1 MSARNR
7 FFILLGIIFVI
18 SLIYYI
24 FSADHSNDLVLIGT
38 VDSNQVIVS
47 AQVEGRIQK
56 LLVDE
61 GTPVKA
67 GDLIAVLDSSE
78 LQTQE
83 AAAAANISS
92 LQNKVAE
99 MQHTEASTSGATSSD
114 VANARAKLSSAKA
127 QLLQAKATLD
137 RTESDS
143 RRMIEL
149 AKAGVQSDQDRVQAE
164 TNLQAAQA
172 SVQAQQELVKA
183 AEADLSSAIARTQQ
197 ANAAKSTVQSTEAD
211 LKNAVAQKN
220 QAAVRLGYTNVYA
233 PVTGT
238 VSVRAARQGEVV
250 NIGAPIVTIV
260 DLTDTWV
267 RAAIPET
274 YADHIGYGDAMRVRL
289 PGGTITSGKVFFKGV
304 EGDFATQRDVS
315 RRKRDIK
322 TIVLKIRLDNP
333 KGAFVPGMTAEVLVS
348 PAQMKGDGN
357 PQNAAAAG
365 PAMTDDVNSKI
376 GGDNSTPPVG
386 KQECAIEVE
395 HIVKKYGDFTAVDDV
410 SFNVKEGEI
419 FGLLGPNGAGKSTL
433 IRMMTTLIPITSGKA
448 WVMGY
453 DVASDPNAARRRIGV
468 IPQAL
473 TSDLDLTVE
482 ENLNIYAKLYDVPA
496 KERKRSIDELL
507 GLVDLVKWR
516 DAQTKTLS
524 GGMRRRL
531 EIARGLVHHPKIFF
545 LDEPTTGLDPVS
557 RVAVW
562 EMLGNIKKHSANS
575 PS

>member
-1 MSARNR
+1 
-7 FFILLGIIFVI
+7 
-18 SLIYYI
+18 
-24 FSADHSNDLVLIGT
+24 
-38 VDSNQVIVS
+38 
-47 AQVEGRIQK
+47 
-56 LLVDE
+56 
-61 GTPVKA
+61 
-67 GDLIAVLDSSE
+67 
-78 LQTQE
+78 
-83 AAAAANISS
+83 
-92 LQNKVAE
+92 
-99 MQHTEASTSGATSSD
+99 

-365 PAMTDDVNSKI
+365 
-376 GGDNSTPPVG
+376 
-386 KQECAIEVE
+386 Q
-395 HIVKKYGDFTAVDDV
+395 
-410 SFNVKEGEI
+410 
-419 FGLLGPNGAGKSTL
+419 
-433 IRMMTTLIPITSGKA
+433 
-448 WVMGY
+448 
-453 DVASDPNAARRRIGV
+453 
-468 IPQAL
+468 Q
-473 TSDLDLTVE
+473 
-482 ENLNIYAKLYDVPA
+482 
-496 KERKRSIDELL
+496 
-507 GLVDLVKWR
+507 
-516 DAQTKTLS
+516 
-524 GGMRRRL
+524 
-531 EIARGLVHHPKIFF
+531 
-545 LDEPTTGLDPVS
+545 
-557 RVAVW
+557 
-562 EMLGNIKKHSANS
+562 
-575 PS
+575 